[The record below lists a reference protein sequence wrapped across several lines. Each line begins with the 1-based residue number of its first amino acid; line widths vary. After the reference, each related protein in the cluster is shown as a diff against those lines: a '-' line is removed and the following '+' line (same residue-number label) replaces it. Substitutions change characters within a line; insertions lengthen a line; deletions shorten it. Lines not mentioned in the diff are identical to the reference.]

1 MLAYLCINSLKGT
14 VSWDFWPPFF
24 HDSNPSENIIH
35 MQTCFCICSRFYNR
49 DICMCKTI
57 RVIGIKLRGIN
68 WPHGVKLSYVY
79 DTAHTRTLG
88 VPTLELKISSF
99 WKSWLPTVRF
109 HFLLLGLKYSNFRF
123 RYISK
128 IKDIF
133 KNTHINPSV
142 SLEKK
147 SRDTV
152 PLAIKKNTTQN
163 QIWFFLNKVFSDG
176 HIKNKTIKNV
186 MSWHLFRKN
195 QQ

>member
-1 MLAYLCINSLKGT
+1 MLLFWLT
-14 VSWDFWPPFF
+14 VPNYD
-24 HDSNPSENIIH
+24 
-35 MQTCFCICSRFYNR
+35 YYR
-49 DICMCKTI
+49 DILLHCFEI
-57 RVIGIKLRGIN
+57 QGDE
-68 WPHGVKLSYVY
+68 Y
-79 DTAHTRTLG
+79 TAHYLKRRECQSHIQKY
-88 VPTLELKISSF
+88 VKISSF

-176 HIKNKTIKNV
+176 HMKNKTIKNV

>member
-1 MLAYLCINSLKGT
+1 MRFLTAIFSQFKPIREHYSHANVFLHMFPILQWRYLHVQKNSCY
-14 VSWDFWPPFF
+14 WHF
-24 HDSNPSENIIH
+24 
-35 MQTCFCICSRFYNR
+35 
-49 DICMCKTI
+49 
-57 RVIGIKLRGIN
+57 GIKLQGIKVCLAN
-68 WPHGVKLSYVY
+68 RKNL
-79 DTAHTRTLG
+79 R
-88 VPTLELKISSF
+88 LKISSF

-109 HFLLLGLKYSNFRF
+109 HFLLLGLKYLNFRF

-163 QIWFFLNKVFSDG
+163 QIWIFQNKVFSDG
-176 HIKNKTIKNV
+176 HMKNKTIKNV

-195 QQ
+195 HQ

>member
-1 MLAYLCINSLKGT
+1 MRLLTAI
-14 VSWDFWPPFF
+14 F
-24 HDSNPSENIIH
+24 
-35 MQTCFCICSRFYNR
+35 SRFKPIWEHYSHANVFLHMFPILQR
-49 DICMCKTI
+49 RYLHVQKNSCYWHF
-57 RVIGIKLRGIN
+57 GIKLRGIN

-163 QIWFFLNKVFSDG
+163 QIWIFQNKVFSDG
-176 HIKNKTIKNV
+176 HMKNKTIKNV